1 MVRYSTPTLWTTV
14 GSVLNLY
21 QAVMNDNAATVGNF
35 SIQAVFCD
43 HDIMFISIVDP
54 LKTGSYLPSVPP
66 VAMARDI

>member
-1 MVRYSTPTLWTTV
+1 
-14 GSVLNLY
+14 
-21 QAVMNDNAATVGNF
+21 MNDNAATVGNF

-54 LKTGSYLPSVPP
+54 PKTGSYLPSVPP